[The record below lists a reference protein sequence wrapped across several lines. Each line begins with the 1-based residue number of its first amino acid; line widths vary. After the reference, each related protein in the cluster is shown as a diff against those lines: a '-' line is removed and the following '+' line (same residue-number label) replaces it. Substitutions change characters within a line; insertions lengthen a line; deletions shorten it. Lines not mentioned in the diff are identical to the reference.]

1 MRKIYKIS
9 LSVIGIILIFLLVV
23 AVDYAKYLK
32 ENEVNNP
39 IVLVEDGLSINYLN
53 GNKIEVNSKEKTY
66 TISVTN
72 NSSDTLH
79 YYIRVNNIETNK
91 KDITYILTEKNNALN
106 MPKNNFPTEEAD
118 LASYIEIAPSSTHTF
133 SLLILENKAAN
144 LKANIKIGLE
154 EEKEANF
161 ATTILINNDIK
172 KSTITKVGEEAAITD
187 EGLIEGNDENGTLY
201 YFRGNVTNN
210 YVIFANLTWRIVKIN
225 GDGSVKLI
233 LNDYIDDKTNYYNS
247 DNTESIDNK
256 MNFSNS
262 NVYATLKNWYQ
273 TNLNGYEKYIAT
285 SKYCV
290 DDTVSEIEES
300 NTYYLGYSRL
310 LTDYSQVNTCLGS
323 RYNSKIGLLTADEA
337 VFAGA
342 SKNAQNTS
350 YYLYTASKDTSWWT
364 ITPVSSNGTDITYFE
379 VSSNGQLKNES
390 LGSYYR
396 GIKPVIDL
404 NKKTFVDGTGT
415 INDPYIIRE

>member
-1 MRKIYKIS
+1 MRKIYKTS
-9 LSVIGIILIFLLVV
+9 LSVIGIILIFLLII

-32 ENEVNNP
+32 ENDVNNP
-39 IVLVEDGLSINYLN
+39 IVLVESGLSINYLN
-53 GNKIEVNSKEKTY
+53 GNKIEVNSKEITY

-72 NSSDTLH
+72 NSNDTLH

-106 MPKNNFPTEEAD
+106 MPKNVFPTEEAD
-118 LASYIEIAPSSTHTF
+118 LASYIEIAPSATHTF
-133 SLLILENKAAN
+133 SLLILENKDAN
-144 LKANIKIGLE
+144 LKADIEIGLE

-172 KSTITKVGEEAAITD
+172 KNAITKIGEEAAITD

-201 YFRGNVTNN
+201 YFRGNVVNN

-233 LNDYIDDKTNYYNS
+233 LNDYIDDKINYYNS
-247 DNTESIDNK
+247 DNTESI
-256 MNFSNS
+256 
-262 NVYATLKNWYQ
+262 
-273 TNLNGYEKYIAT
+273 

-290 DDTVSEIEES
+290 DDTVNEIEES

-323 RYNSKIGLLTADEA
+323 KYNSKIGLLTADEA

-342 SKNAQNTS
+342 TKNAQNTS
-350 YYLYTASKDTSWWT
+350 YYLYTPSKDTSWWT
-364 ITPVSSNGTDITYFE
+364 ITPVSSNSSDITYFE
-379 VSSNGQLKNES
+379 IGSNGQLKYES

-404 NKKTFVDGTGT
+404 NKKTYVDGNGT
-415 INDPYIIRE
+415 INDPYTIRE